1 MTTIDRI
8 MIERIDISAFG
19 GVKNLT
25 LIPSGGINVITA
37 PNESGKS
44 TVAAFIKFI
53 FYGFGGQRR
62 QALAENERS
71 LYMPWDG
78 SRAGGGITLSTPE
91 GRFRIE
97 RYQSAAKETLDIY
110 DAYTRKSVFTGLIPG
125 EVFFGVGEETFSK
138 VLFFRQLYQSK
149 NGDDALAEQVQNIIF
164 SADEKT
170 NTERAVKRL
179 KELRASLKNNQ
190 KRGMIPTLENELASY
205 DEKLASSVSIKNELD
220 SVLVSL
226 GEKKQKIAFNR
237 TKLDALEKEKENLRK
252 YEAKQKLASLL
263 SLARADKDAQARYEE
278 CVKQFS
284 GDNIPDTELVR
295 SLIND
300 NSELALAEKRV
311 SELSDAASAEKSR
324 LDSIEGSDPFG
335 GADTAKIKSSLK
347 RRTALGYLFL
357 ALCVACIGG
366 AAALY
371 FTSGAGIPVFACA
384 GGAALFAAL
393 FAIFVL
399 GKPRDVKKYGFTAKA
414 ELEKALEEQP
424 LIKVRAE
431 EQRKKLKSTEQECES
446 ARTRSAELKRSIGE
460 RIESYMSDSQGEY
473 DELLRRMLDNSI
485 EAGKLKAEKIS
496 LGKQLEEQLANV
508 DLEELKSLAADAYE
522 PKRDAS
528 AVTREYEFYTSA
540 SAGLR
545 TQELELEKQ
554 RASLEARSPS
564 PSVLYGKR
572 EAVKNRLDVLER
584 KYASLGV
591 ALEVLDESREYM
603 RSTVSPKLAQI
614 ASGYFAPATG
624 GKYGELTITNDLSM
638 AVSVS
643 GGEKEADYLSAGAR
657 DTAYMCLRLAL
668 VDLLYSRAKPFLVLD
683 DVFSRL
689 DDVRLAY
696 MLREIAKCADN
707 SQIFIMTCHERESI
721 ALSALSQ
728 NVKKLELK

>member
-25 LIPSGGINVITA
+25 LIPSGGINIITA

-91 GRFRIE
+91 GKFRIE

-110 DAYTRKSVFTGLIPG
+110 DAYTRKSVFTGLVPG

-220 SVLVSL
+220 TVLVSL

-284 GDNIPDTELVR
+284 GENIPDTELVR

-311 SELSDAASAEKSR
+311 LELTDASSAEKSR
-324 LDSIEGSDPFG
+324 LASIEGSDPFG

-414 ELEKALEEQP
+414 GLVKALDEQP
-424 LIKVRAE
+424 L
-431 EQRKKLKSTEQECES
+431 
-446 ARTRSAELKRSIGE
+446 
-460 RIESYMSDSQGEY
+460 
-473 DELLRRMLDNSI
+473 
-485 EAGKLKAEKIS
+485 
-496 LGKQLEEQLANV
+496 
-508 DLEELKSLAADAYE
+508 
-522 PKRDAS
+522 
-528 AVTREYEFYTSA
+528 
-540 SAGLR
+540 
-545 TQELELEKQ
+545 
-554 RASLEARSPS
+554 
-564 PSVLYGKR
+564 
-572 EAVKNRLDVLER
+572 
-584 KYASLGV
+584 
-591 ALEVLDESREYM
+591 
-603 RSTVSPKLAQI
+603 
-614 ASGYFAPATG
+614 
-624 GKYGELTITNDLSM
+624 
-638 AVSVS
+638 
-643 GGEKEADYLSAGAR
+643 
-657 DTAYMCLRLAL
+657 
-668 VDLLYSRAKPFLVLD
+668 
-683 DVFSRL
+683 
-689 DDVRLAY
+689 
-696 MLREIAKCADN
+696 
-707 SQIFIMTCHERESI
+707 
-721 ALSALSQ
+721 
-728 NVKKLELK
+728 